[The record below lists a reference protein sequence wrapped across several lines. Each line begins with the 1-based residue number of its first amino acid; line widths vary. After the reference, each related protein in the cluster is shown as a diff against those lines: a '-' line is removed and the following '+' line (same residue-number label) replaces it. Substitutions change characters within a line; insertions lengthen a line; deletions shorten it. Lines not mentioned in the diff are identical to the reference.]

1 MSYINNPMNVREFY
15 RMTKDQAVYE
25 DESFERPH
33 GNWNSVNI
41 NGFIG
46 SLFRGHA
53 ATPIVM
59 ADVNAC
65 QAHSDVLNDLAS
77 RHYYNLLTQQKKRFV
92 SLDGK
97 HRRECIRSFL
107 NNEISYT
114 GKVTNL
120 DGDVRG
126 VRNKFFKDLDPS
138 EQQHFLNS
146 TLSVIRFESLTQSD
160 LSSVFLSLNANSS
173 LTNQHKRNALQTP
186 VAEWTRKMRRDH
198 KSLFASLCGAK
209 SFASMKPEEY
219 VSKVYQHCVDIKSD
233 VGDGALNSLYHKGVG
248 MSFNEAYSGI
258 AKQEA
263 EDVLDTLTSLGSV
276 VSLKPQKRV
285 LLTLAS
291 HSAIRA
297 GYFVGDE
304 AKFCENIF
312 KLDERLEQ
320 ESRAQ
325 HVRDVESSRDI
336 VESDYYFEQK
346 RQNWSPRRADRQ
358 QALWDEIIKNPES
371 YGLENSSNATA
382 AK

>member
-15 RMTKDQAVYE
+15 RMTKDEAVYE

-41 NGFIG
+41 NGFIR

-65 QAHSDVLNDLAS
+65 QTHCDALNDLAS
-77 RHYYNLLTQQKKRFV
+77 RHYYNMLTQQKKRFV

-114 GKVTNL
+114 GKVINL

-126 VRNKFFKDLDPS
+126 VRNKFFKDLEPS

-186 VAEWTRKMRRDH
+186 IASWTRKMRREH
-198 KSLFASLCGAK
+198 RALVASLCGAK

-233 VGDGALNSLYHKGVG
+233 VGDGALNSLYWKGVG
-248 MSFNEAYSGI
+248 MSFSEVYSGI
-258 AKQEA
+258 AKQAA
-263 EDVLDTLTSLGSV
+263 EDVLDVLTSLASV
-276 VSLKPQKRV
+276 VSLRPQKRV
-285 LLTLAS
+285 LLTLAC
-291 HSAIRA
+291 HSVIAS
-297 GYFVGDE
+297 GYFVSDE
-304 AKFCENIF
+304 AKFCENVF
-312 KLDERLEQ
+312 KLDEQLEQ
-320 ESRAQ
+320 DSRAQ
-325 HVRDVESSRDI
+325 HVRDVESNKDI

-358 QALWDEIIKNPES
+358 QALWDEIIKDPQS
-371 YGLENSSNATA
+371 YGLENSSKATA